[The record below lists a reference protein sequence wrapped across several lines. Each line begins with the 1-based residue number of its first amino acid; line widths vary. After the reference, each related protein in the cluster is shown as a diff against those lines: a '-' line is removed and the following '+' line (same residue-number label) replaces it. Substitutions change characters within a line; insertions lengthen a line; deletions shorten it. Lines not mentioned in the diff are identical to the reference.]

1 MSFFILCLTSA
12 AVPSAVAIYCFVQ
25 KRRSDRKRDVVIQ
38 GLEKQVSDA
47 NDRDGKSAAMVSAL
61 EADVRRQTNKMDRMK
76 RKMETLRSGYS
87 ALDKYVDTLEPMMC
101 DAQGLCAELTIL
113 IDELRASETIS
124 EDAIYTLFQ
133 LVHEL
138 AQVKA
143 SHEAAQSG
151 LESSQK
157 IPGPRLPGAQSMM
170 TGRADRFRTPV
181 LYRHK

>member
-61 EADVRRQTNKMDRMK
+61 EADVRLANEQNDEMK
-76 RKMETLRSGYS
+76 RKMETLRSGYF

-101 DAQGLCAELTIL
+101 DARGLCAELTIL
-113 IDELRASETIS
+113 IDELRASEKIS
-124 EDAIYTLFQ
+124 EDVIEALFQ

-151 LESSQK
+151 LEVLK
-157 IPGPRLPGAQSMM
+157 KTWPDFAGAH
-170 TGRADRFRTPV
+170 RA
-181 LYRHK
+181 

>member
-1 MSFFILCLTSA
+1 MSFFILCFTSA
-12 AVPSAVAIYCFVQ
+12 AVPSAAAIYCFVQ
-25 KRRSDRKRDVVIQ
+25 KRRSDHKRDVVIQ
-38 GLEKQVSDA
+38 GLKKQVSDA
-47 NDRDGKSAAMVSAL
+47 NDRDGKSAAMVLAL
-61 EADVRRQTNKMDRMK
+61 EADVRLANENNDEMK

-113 IDELRASETIS
+113 IDELRASEEIS
-124 EDAIYTLFQ
+124 EDVIEALFQ

-151 LESSQK
+151 LEFLK
-157 IPGPRLPGAQSMM
+157 KTWPDFAGAH
-170 TGRADRFRTPV
+170 RA
-181 LYRHK
+181 